1 MYEKK
6 LDRVVKAP
14 SVFDIIEARKRSSSF
29 SAFMNS
35 IGKYIVYLLGIILI
49 LSLVSL
55 IAMKIVLSPVE
66 GFSSKAL
73 ALNSAS
79 IVPEENSLNGT
90 TAIFPKTE
98 VYYHGVRIGEY
109 SGDDVA
115 VSGVLSQFNI
125 TLGENDVINHKLDD
139 NLFYGMTI
147 RVDEIYYKEKIV
159 ETVIPFEIIEIESQ
173 TVPKGT
179 RVVETEGVM
188 GSSQKVVNVKYVN
201 GEIAEESEASDR
213 YVAPINEI
221 VYVGVGGVFTA
232 PDGKKYNYSY
242 YLDVTATA
250 YTHTG
255 DPTYM
260 GTVAEVGVIAVDP
273 RNIKLGSDVYVIGG
287 YGDYGLCRAED
298 IGGGIKGLR
307 IDVFLDTEEE
317 CVRFGRRKMRA
328 YVME

>member
-6 LDRVVKAP
+6 IDSVVKA
-14 SVFDIIEARKRSSSF
+14 SNVFDMIEARKRNSSF
-29 SAFMNS
+29 SAFIS
-35 IGKYIVYLLGIILI
+35 SFGKYIVYLLGIILI
-49 LSLVSL
+49 LSVVSF
-55 IAMKIVLSPVE
+55 IAVKIMLSPVD
-66 GFSSKAL
+66 GFTPKQL
-73 ALNSAS
+73 AVNAGVAVSDEIPLSM
-79 IVPEENSLNGT
+79 T

-98 VYYHGVRIGEY
+98 VYYHGVRVGEY
-109 SGDDVA
+109 SGDDIA
-115 VSGVLSQFNI
+115 VSGVLSHFNI
-125 TLGENDVINHKLDD
+125 ELGENDVVNHNMDD
-139 NLFYGMTI
+139 GLFYGMTI
-147 RVDEIYYKEKIV
+147 RVDEVYYKEKIV
-159 ETVIPFEIIEIESQ
+159 ETVIPFDIVEIESQ

-201 GEIAEESEASDR
+201 GEIVEESEASDR
-213 YVAPINEI
+213 YIAPVNEV
-221 VYVGVGGVFTA
+221 VYIGVGGVFIA
-232 PDGKKYNYSY
+232 PDGTKYNYSY

-255 DPTYM
+255 DPIYM

-273 RNIKLGSDVYVIGG
+273 RNIKLGSNVYVIGG

-298 IGGGIKGLR
+298 IGGGIKGKR